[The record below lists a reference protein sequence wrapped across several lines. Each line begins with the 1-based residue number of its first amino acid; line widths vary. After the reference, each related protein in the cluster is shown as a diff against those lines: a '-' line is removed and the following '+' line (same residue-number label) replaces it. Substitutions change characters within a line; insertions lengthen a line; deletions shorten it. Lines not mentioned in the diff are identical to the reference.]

1 MHIIRLSCVLAVPL
15 MTQISCSKAVPG
27 CYGHFEH
34 VSKSRRRRTTR
45 TLRMLSVQARHS
57 GLRTSQAVSRGAGWR
72 RHGDL
77 LISSLRYIWFK
88 RLRRLGASGRCELR
102 LCVKNCSE
110 SSGHG
115 MHERDFC
122 DGVKVERYGMK

>member
-1 MHIIRLSCVLAVPL
+1 
-15 MTQISCSKAVPG
+15 
-27 CYGHFEH
+27 
-34 VSKSRRRRTTR
+34 
-45 TLRMLSVQARHS
+45 MLSVRARHS